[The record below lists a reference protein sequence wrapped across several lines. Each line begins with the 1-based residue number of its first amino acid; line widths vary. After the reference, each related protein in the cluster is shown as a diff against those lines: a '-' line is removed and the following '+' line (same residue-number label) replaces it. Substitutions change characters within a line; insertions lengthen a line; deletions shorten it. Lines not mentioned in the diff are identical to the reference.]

1 MSPQPLSAIRSYER
15 RSDLRPRRSFA
26 GEPSLG
32 YAMNEETTH
41 HRRRT
46 ARAAHLTAAPVRGIA
61 LCTVA
66 ALALIPAC
74 LLQWANV
81 QAFIFKQSYPGTQFS
96 EGRLAL
102 ALGLATLATSA
113 AAAKAAPRLVY
124 LLPLGASAA
133 LALTAWKYDHL
144 GDGFPTFD
152 GFRLTTAN
160 PGGGLLLALAAS
172 ATLVAASTLAVR
184 DRLREGA

>member
-1 MSPQPLSAIRSYER
+1 
-15 RSDLRPRRSFA
+15 
-26 GEPSLG
+26 
-32 YAMNEETTH
+32 MNEETTH
-41 HRRRT
+41 HRWRT

-81 QAFIFKQSYPGTQFS
+81 QALIFKQSYPGTH
-96 EGRLAL
+96 
-102 ALGLATLATSA
+102 
-113 AAAKAAPRLVY
+113 
-124 LLPLGASAA
+124 SAA
-133 LALTAWKYDHL
+133 LALTTWRYDHL
-144 GDGFPTFD
+144 GDWFPTFH

-172 ATLVAASTLAVR
+172 ATLVATSTSTLAVL